1 MKVPYSNNVIK
12 HYIFKNNDQ
21 GMTALELILVLI
33 VITILAAM
41 ALPSF
46 IVQTSPGVK
55 LLEGKIYVNSMNRG
69 QEAYFFEQK
78 KFGYSV
84 EELGLGIATQ
94 TDRYN
99 YSIKLDKDSAYNYG
113 IARTEEFNSYI
124 GGVFILP
131 DAKDLNTKMVT
142 TTGIITISPNPILEK
157 PEIKT
162 ISILCVNNQP
172 GTIIP
177 SKPSFKNGVA
187 TCGVG
192 TTQVKR

>member
-1 MKVPYSNNVIK
+1 MIQ

-55 LLEGKIYVNSMNRG
+55 LLEGKIYVNSINRG
-69 QEAYFFEQK
+69 QEAYFFEKK
-78 KFGYSV
+78 KFSASV

-94 TDRYN
+94 TDKYN
-99 YSIKLDKDSAYNYG
+99 YSIKLAKDSAYHYG
-113 IARTEEFNSYI
+113 IARTETFKSYI

-131 DAKDLNTKMVT
+131 DAKDLNTKIVT

-162 ISILCVNNQP
+162 ISILCVKDQP
-172 GTIIP
+172 GNFIP
-177 SKPSFKNGVA
+177 SQPSFKNGIA
-187 TCGVG
+187 TCGAG